1 MTRGPGD
8 EVVKEKTIIN
18 ETKYK
23 RHHTKQKLELKKI
36 KKKPRDEMQN
46 SRNRNRNRYQKQQI

>member
-36 KKKPRDEMQN
+36 KKKTKR
-46 SRNRNRNRYQKQQI
+46 RNAE